1 MLKVN
6 YEKICYVIFTIIL
19 SLMLVSCDL
28 DSDVKPR
35 NQDNTKWVSEDPNIY
50 FTVTKNEVKGCNSC
64 KGKLKISNKCY
75 RIGMDFDYGRDVNIL
90 DYDIM
95 EKNNFIYKLE
105 AILIRADCKFSEK
118 KCTLKVTESSIDGIE
133 VDDKITFKK
142 VDELPDWATEAVE
155 ATVES

>member
-1 MLKVN
+1 MK
-6 YEKICYVIFTIIL
+6 KICYFIFPIIL
-19 SLMLVSCDL
+19 SLMLISCDL

-35 NQDNTKWVSEDPNIY
+35 NQDNTKWVSENPKIY
-50 FTVTKNEVKGCNSC
+50 FIVTKDEPTGCNSC
-64 KGKLKISNKCY
+64 MGKLNVSEKSYNID
-75 RIGMDFDYGRDVNIL
+75 MDFDYGRGVNIL

-95 EKNNFIYKLE
+95 EKNNFIYRME

-118 KCTLKVTESSIDGIE
+118 KCTIKVTESSIDGIE